1 MAGARI
7 ELDIDDRPVQ
17 AALER
22 LLEAGRDLSPALQD
36 IGEYLQ
42 LAHDDRF
49 REEVAPDGTP
59 WAPLSPRYRRRKRRN
74 ADKILMLDGFLRDL
88 LRYREDG
95 QTLEFGTARPY
106 GATHQFGDP
115 DRNIPARPFLGI
127 SDDDEIEILAI
138 LRDHLA
144 EAVDG

>member
-7 ELDIDDRPVQ
+7 ELELDDRPVQ
-17 AALER
+17 EALER
-22 LLEAGRDLSPALQD
+22 LLEAGEDLSPALQD

-42 LAHDDRF
+42 LSHDDRF
-49 REEVAPDGTP
+49 RDQVDPDGTP

-74 ADKILMLDGFLRDL
+74 ADKILVLDGFLRDL
-88 LRYREDG
+88 LRYQEDG
-95 QTLEFGTARPY
+95 QTLEFGTDRPY